1 MAFVGENKSVEGI
14 KVLAD
19 NRRARFNYTIDEN
32 LECGIVLQGTEVK
45 SMKAGQFS
53 FADAYARIREGELWL
68 IGFHITPY
76 DHGNIFNHEADKDRK
91 LLVHRQEIKKLN
103 RKVDEKGFTLVP
115 LKVYL
120 KKGRVKIDLG
130 LCKGKKTYD
139 KRENIKTRDLRR
151 ETERNFKIRL

>member
-1 MAFVGENKSVEGI
+1 MEGI
-14 KVLAD
+14 KLLAD
-19 NRRARFNYTIDEN
+19 NRKARFNYTIDEN
-32 LECGIVLQGTEVK
+32 IECGIVLQGTEVK

-53 FADAYARIREGELWL
+53 FADAYARIKEEELWL

-76 DHGNIFNHEADKDRK
+76 ERGNIFNHNPERERK
-91 LLVHRQEIKKLN
+91 LLVHKKELKRLA

-120 KKGRVKIDLG
+120 KKSRVKIDLG

-139 KRENIKTRDLRR
+139 KRENIKDRDLRR

>member
-1 MAFVGENKSVEGI
+1 MEGI

-19 NRRARFNYTIDEN
+19 NRKARFNYTIDEN

-45 SMKAGQFS
+45 SLKGGQFS
-53 FADAYARIREGELWL
+53 FADAYARVRDNELWL

-76 DHGNIFNHEADKDRK
+76 DHGNLFNHDADRERK
-91 LLVHRQEIKKLN
+91 LLVHRKEIKRLE

-139 KRENIKTRDLRR
+139 KRENIKDRDLRR
-151 ETERNFKIRL
+151 ETERNFRLRI

>member
-1 MAFVGENKSVEGI
+1 MEGI

-19 NRRARFNYTIDEN
+19 NRKARFNYSVDEN
-32 LECGIVLQGTEVK
+32 LECGIVLRGTEVK
-45 SMKAGQFS
+45 SVKTGQFS
-53 FADAYARIREGELWL
+53 FADAYGRIQDGELWL

-76 DHGNIFNHEADKDRK
+76 DHGNLFNHDADRDRK
-91 LLVHRQEIKKLN
+91 LLVHHSEIKRLT

-139 KRENIKTRDLRR
+139 KRENIKERDIRR
-151 ETERNFKIRL
+151 ETERNFKVRL

>member
-1 MAFVGENKSVEGI
+1 MEKI

-19 NRRARFNYTIDEN
+19 NRKARFNYTIDEN

-45 SMKAGQFS
+45 SLKTGQFS
-53 FADAYARIREGELWL
+53 FADAYARVRDAELWL

-76 DHGNIFNHEADKDRK
+76 DHGNIFNHDADRERK
-91 LLVHRQEIKKLN
+91 LLVHKKEIKWLA

-139 KRENIKTRDLRR
+139 KRQTIKDRDLRR
-151 ETERNFKIRL
+151 ETERDFRLS

>member
-1 MAFVGENKSVEGI
+1 MEGI

-19 NRRARFNYTIDEN
+19 NRKARFNYKVDEN

-45 SMKAGQFS
+45 SLKTGQFT
-53 FADAYARIREGELWL
+53 FADAYARIRDGELWL
-68 IGFHITPY
+68 IGFQITPY
-76 DHGNIFNHEADKDRK
+76 DHGNIYNHTADRERK
-91 LLVHRQEIKKLN
+91 LLVHKQEIKRLT

-130 LCKGKKTYD
+130 LCKGKKTFD
-139 KRENIKTRDLRR
+139 KRVVIKDRDLRR
-151 ETERNFKIRL
+151 ETEREFKMKM

>member
-1 MAFVGENKSVEGI
+1 VEGI

-19 NRRARFNYTIDEN
+19 NRKARFNYSVDET
-32 LECGIVLQGTEVK
+32 LECGIVLAGTEVK
-45 SMKAGQFS
+45 SVKAGQFS
-53 FADAYARIREGELWL
+53 FADSYARIREGELWL
-68 IGFHITPY
+68 IAFHITPY
-76 DHGNIFNHEADKDRK
+76 IHGNLFNHDELRERK
-91 LLVHRQEIKKLN
+91 LLVHKAEIKRLE

-139 KRENIKTRDLRR
+139 KRENIKDRDLRR
-151 ETERNFKIRL
+151 ETQRDFKMRL